1 VKTDPRHRLG
11 DRAEEAAAALYEGR
25 GFSVV
30 DRNVRVG
37 RLEIDLIVSRGGMLV
52 FVEVRSRRA
61 GGMVHP
67 ALTIRG
73 AKAQHMRQAA
83 AMWLQSNG
91 ARGRVVR
98 MDVVA
103 ASELPDR
110 TFELEVYENVLSG

>member
-1 VKTDPRHRLG
+1 ML
-11 DRAEEAAAALYEGR
+11 
-25 GFSVV
+25 

-37 RLEIDLIVSRGGMLV
+37 RLEIDLIVGRAGLLV

-67 ALTIRG
+67 AMTIRG
-73 AKAQHMRQAA
+73 DKAKHMRQAA
-83 AMWLQSNG
+83 AGWLHANG
-91 ARGRVVR
+91 ARGRAVR

-103 ASELPDR
+103 ATALRDG

>member
-1 VKTDPRHRLG
+1 
-11 DRAEEAAAALYEGR
+11 
-25 GFSVV
+25 VV